1 MWELILCMHARLILQ
16 CLFLLFWKIFQPMA
30 MLSLVLCAL
39 CNVKCI
45 QQRCSFLQILLFYL
59 NLATYLTLTSQHHFD
74 LVYYLKMLSMITA
87 IPLLPFFLSFTM
99 VWHSVVSYQLYDWS
113 PWHSSDQGIT
123 CECDSFWLQQINKT
137 FQWTLLFSH
146 QVL

>member
-1 MWELILCMHARLILQ
+1 MWELILCMRARLILRR
-16 CLFLLFWKIFQPMA
+16 LFLLFSKIFQPMA
-30 MLSLVLCAL
+30 MLSLVLCSV

-45 QQRCSFLQILLFYL
+45 QQWCSFLQILLFYL
-59 NLATYLTLTSQHHFD
+59 NLATFLTLTSQHHFH

-87 IPLLPFFLSFTM
+87 IPLLPFFSFV
-99 VWHSVVSYQLYDWS
+99 VWYSVVSYQLYDWS
-113 PWHSSDQGIT
+113 PWHSSHQGIT
-123 CECDSFWLQQINKT
+123 CECDSFWLRQINKT

>member
-1 MWELILCMHARLILQ
+1 MWELILCMRARLILQ
-16 CLFLLFWKIFQPMA
+16 CLFLLVWKIFQPMA

-87 IPLLPFFLSFTM
+87 IPLLPFFLSFTILGL
-99 VWHSVVSYQLYDWS
+99 HSRDFRYNLPFSSAMLGFQNQDGGQCVDHVVTNS
-113 PWHSSDQGIT
+113 
-123 CECDSFWLQQINKT
+123 
-137 FQWTLLFSH
+137 
-146 QVL
+146 